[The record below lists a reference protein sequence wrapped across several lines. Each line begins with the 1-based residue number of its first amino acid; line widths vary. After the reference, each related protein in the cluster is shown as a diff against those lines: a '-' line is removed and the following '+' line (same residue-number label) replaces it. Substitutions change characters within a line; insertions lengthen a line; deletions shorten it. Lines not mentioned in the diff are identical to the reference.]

1 MHGPSVGSDGV
12 RRLVGCG
19 VFRGRAT
26 QRVAPTAGRAER
38 GERRCSAAGG
48 VFGDRLTQRV
58 TPTAGVWGAQGQ
70 GDPAGRPDHPV
81 YKTGHDSFHHMYVCA
96 RPLISAEY
104 HGKRVA

>member
-48 VFGDRLTQRV
+48 VW
-58 TPTAGVWGAQGQ
+58 GVQGQ

-81 YKTGHDSFHHMYVCA
+81 CKTGHDSFHHMYVCA